1 MWAEC
6 RSVTGQVDH
15 LQKPK
20 KNKHSNRK
28 VMGNLE
34 KKVLVLNRSWQPINV
49 MPVQKALVMM
59 STDVATAM
67 DFSDEGYFVP
77 VRWKDWLELPVRD
90 QDDGITTPSR
100 VVRVPR
106 VIIAIQ
112 FNKVPVKRPRL
123 SLKHLRERDNHRCA
137 YTQRVLKPDE
147 CSMEHVVPRS
157 KGGATEW
164 KNVVLADKRINNM
177 RGNRSLEEAGLTLK
191 IRPHVPTAKPFH
203 ETVCSNLKF
212 AEWEFFVKKK

>member
-20 KNKHSNRK
+20 KNKHSIRK
-28 VMGNLE
+28 VMANLE
-34 KKVLVLNRSWQPINV
+34 KQVLVLNRSWQPINV
-49 MPVQKALVMM
+49 MTVQKALVMM
-59 STDVATAM
+59 STDVATAV

-157 KGGATEW
+157 KGGATE
-164 KNVVLADKRINNM
+164 
-177 RGNRSLEEAGLTLK
+177 
-191 IRPHVPTAKPFH
+191 
-203 ETVCSNLKF
+203 
-212 AEWEFFVKKK
+212 